1 MQSKINL
8 IHLITGLGCGGAE
21 KMVYQLCKY
30 SDKTQFDIS
39 VVSID
44 DTDYFF
50 SKLKKLQIKVLK
62 LGLKKNPFIFLNG
75 ILSLNK
81 FIRKY
86 KIQIIHAHLFHA
98 MVMACIMKAL
108 NPKIKILWTSHSSRM
123 ISIFRSIIA
132 YFSRLLRT
140 RDVILQ
146 PHLQSW
152 VNTPIVSVIPNG
164 VELPFETKLLPKFD
178 MFTFISV
185 GSLSNIKNHIFL
197 IDLFSKI
204 NSFNFKI
211 LIIGSGPEEKMLQ
224 DRINKFGLSERIELL
239 GQRDDVFALMAQS
252 HCFLLPSL
260 REGLPL
266 AILESGYA
274 KLPIIASS
282 IKSLQNLISKDEGY
296 IVPFNQFE
304 EAIYSVVNNY
314 ADAEEKA
321 KRFYKR
327 VKNDF
332 DILVCISK
340 HEHLY
345 RFLLN
350 A

>member
-1 MQSKINL
+1 VQSKINL
-8 IHLITGLGCGGAE
+8 LHLITGLGCGGAE

-30 SDKTQFDIS
+30 SDKTKFDIS
-39 VVSID
+39 VVNID
-44 DTDYFF
+44 DTDYFL
-50 SKLKKLQIKVLK
+50 SKLKKLEIKVLK
-62 LGLKKNPFIFLNG
+62 LGLKKNPLSFFNG

-98 MVMACIMKAL
+98 MAMACIMKVL
-108 NPKIKILWTSHSSRM
+108 NPKIIILWTSHSSRM
-123 ISIFRSIIA
+123 ISISRFIIA
-132 YFSRLLRT
+132 YFGRLLRT

-152 VNTPIVSVIPNG
+152 YNTSIISVIPNG
-164 VELPFETKLLPKFD
+164 VELPFESKLLPKFD
-178 MFTFISV
+178 IFTFISV
-185 GSLSNIKNHIFL
+185 GSLSKVKNHIFL
-197 IDLFSKI
+197 IDLFSTI

-211 LIIGSGPEEKMLQ
+211 LIIGSGPEEKILQ
-224 DRINKFGLSERIELL
+224 DRINEFGLSEKIELL
-239 GQRDDVFALMAQS
+239 GQRDDIFALMTQS

-282 IKSLQNLISKDEGY
+282 IISLQNLISKDEGY
-296 IVPFNQFE
+296 VVPFNQFE

-321 KRFYKR
+321 KRFYER

-332 DILVCISK
+332 DILTCTRD

-350 A
+350 D